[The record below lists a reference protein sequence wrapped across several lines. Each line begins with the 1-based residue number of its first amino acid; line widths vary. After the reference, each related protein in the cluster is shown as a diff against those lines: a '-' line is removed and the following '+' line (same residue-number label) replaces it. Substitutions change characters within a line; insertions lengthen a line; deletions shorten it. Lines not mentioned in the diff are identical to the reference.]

1 MTYAPQ
7 YPPTQPYP
15 AGPGGLDQPL
25 RGAGIGQAFA
35 RFWKKYATFSGRASR
50 SEYWWMAVV
59 SVLVSVVISIIG
71 LATSGFDVTEM
82 NARVTG
88 PEDIL
93 NGLWG
98 LATLIPSLALAVRRL
113 HDTDRSGWWILLGL
127 IPLIGWIILI
137 VWYATGPNPAGQRFD
152 KPGYQV

>member
-1 MTYAPQ
+1 MSYTSSQEVRVGQTFDAPE
-7 YPPTQPYP
+7 
-15 AGPGGLDQPL
+15 APL
-25 RGAGIGQAFA
+25 HNATTVEAFT
-35 RFWKKYATFSGRASR
+35 RFWKRYATFSGRASR
-50 SEYWWMAVV
+50 SEYWWMVVV

-71 LATSGFDVTEM
+71 LATSGFDLTEM
-82 NARVTG
+82 NARTNG

-113 HDTDRSGWWILLGL
+113 HDTNRSGWWILLGL

-152 KPGYQV
+152 KNPGYQV